1 MNRLLRLSSL
11 VLALAA
17 TLALTGCSDDNDN
30 PVAPVSQASVMVVHA
45 SPDAPAVD
53 LLVDNTIQGTNL
65 AYPSNTAYLGVNAG
79 TRNVK
84 VNVTG
89 TTTTVIRL
97 PTTPLNVDVNAC
109 CAPITSVFSR
119 DTSAPVCARVK
130 KAIDC
135 RCTWSKTSARRWK
148 IKPSPMR
155 ADR

>member
-89 TTTTVIRL
+89 TTTTVINADLALTAGAHYTVFAADSVLSAWPAKAPSRL
-97 PTTPLNVDVNAC
+97 PT
-109 CAPITSVFSR
+109 CAPR
-119 DTSAPVCARVK
+119 ARPNGWAP
-130 KAIDC
+130 
-135 RCTWSKTSARRWK
+135 
-148 IKPSPMR
+148 P
-155 ADR
+155 